1 MLGSSLYIFVNE
13 MGNSLISS
21 LRECALVELS
31 DMSTVADTVFFESLG
46 FDPSPFSKQSRAL
59 FIASVE
65 FEAKRKKFD
74 PDVIL
79 EKKNVIV
86 AEVVAQAK
94 ELEKT
99 LEEKM
104 NLLDACHAVRKDLK
118 TAHSSLQE
126 QIIELERIGFAE
138 LSFIS
143 YGKAG

>member
-1 MLGSSLYIFVNE
+1 

-31 DMSTVADTVFFESLG
+31 DMSTVADEVFFESLG
-46 FDPSPFSKQSRAL
+46 FDPSPFSKRSRAL

-94 ELEKT
+94 ELEKA

-118 TAHSSLQE
+118 TAHSSFQE
-126 QIIELERIGFAE
+126 QIIELERK
-138 LSFIS
+138 LS
-143 YGKAG
+143 GLRN

>member
-1 MLGSSLYIFVNE
+1 
-13 MGNSLISS
+13 
-21 LRECALVELS
+21 
-31 DMSTVADTVFFESLG
+31 MSTVADEIFFESLG
-46 FDPSPFSKQSRAL
+46 FDPSPFSKQSRS
-59 FIASVE
+59 FVHCKCWVWG
-65 FEAKRKKFD
+65 KRKKFD

-99 LEEKM
+99 LEEKR

-126 QIIELERIGFAE
+126 QIIELERK
-138 LSFIS
+138 LS
-143 YGKAG
+143 GLPQEEK

>member
-1 MLGSSLYIFVNE
+1 MRSFLSHWALIRRHSLSGVVLC
-13 MGNSLISS
+13 SLQVLS
-21 LRECALVELS
+21 L
-31 DMSTVADTVFFESLG
+31 
-46 FDPSPFSKQSRAL
+46 K
-59 FIASVE
+59 
-65 FEAKRKKFD
+65 AKRKKFD

-126 QIIELERIGFAE
+126 QIIELERK
-138 LSFIS
+138 LS
-143 YGKAG
+143 GLRN

>member
-1 MLGSSLYIFVNE
+1 

-31 DMSTVADTVFFESLG
+31 DMSTVADEVFFESLG
-46 FDPSPFSKQSRAL
+46 FDPSPFSKRSRAL

-94 ELEKT
+94 ELEK
-99 LEEKM
+99 
-104 NLLDACHAVRKDLK
+104 A
-118 TAHSSLQE
+118 SSWSLV
-126 QIIELERIGFAE
+126 ELE
-138 LSFIS
+138 
-143 YGKAG
+143 

>member
-1 MLGSSLYIFVNE
+1 MSHWALIRRHSLSGVVLC
-13 MGNSLISS
+13 SLQVLI
-21 LRECALVELS
+21 
-31 DMSTVADTVFFESLG
+31 
-46 FDPSPFSKQSRAL
+46 
-59 FIASVE
+59 E

-126 QIIELERIGFAE
+126 QIIELERSG
-138 LSFIS
+138 LRN
-143 YGKAG
+143 

>member
-1 MLGSSLYIFVNE
+1 

-31 DMSTVADTVFFESLG
+31 DMSTVADEVFFESLG
-46 FDPSPFSKQSRAL
+46 FDPSPFSKRSRAL

-86 AEVVAQAK
+86 AEVVAQAQAK

-126 QIIELERIGFAE
+126 QIIELKRK
-138 LSFIS
+138 LS
-143 YGKAG
+143 GLRN